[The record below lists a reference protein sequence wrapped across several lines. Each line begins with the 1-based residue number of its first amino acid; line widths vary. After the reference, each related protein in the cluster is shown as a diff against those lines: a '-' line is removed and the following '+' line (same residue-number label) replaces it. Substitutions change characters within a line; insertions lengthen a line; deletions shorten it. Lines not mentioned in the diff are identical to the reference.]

1 MRTIRTQTKDSSRAE
16 SGYRVA
22 LLIREINS
30 RLTAA
35 IAGEL
40 AATGLTLPQVTLVK
54 ALAHGGELTITELS
68 RELCVGKPTVV
79 GVVDRLEKA
88 GLVER
93 RRSGEDRR
101 EVRVG
106 FAPGSDA
113 RVRAIKRSVDATFA
127 KAFASLPEDRVV
139 ELGRVLESVLGS
151 IPG

>member
-1 MRTIRTQTKDSSRAE
+1 MRTIRTETNSRSRSE
-16 SGYRVA
+16 SGYRAA

-35 IAGEL
+35 IASEL
-40 AATGLTLPQVTLVK
+40 GATGLTLPQVTLVK

-79 GVVDRLEKA
+79 GIVDRLEKA

-93 RRSGEDRR
+93 RRGGDDRR
-101 EVRVG
+101 EVRVA
-106 FAPGSDA
+106 FAAGSEA

-127 KAFASLPEDRVV
+127 KTFAELPDDRVA
-139 ELGRVLESVLGS
+139 ELERALETVLES